1 MSRDAGA
8 AVGQGGVI
16 ELSAVETYKKVVTNY
31 ARFYLATM
39 VTSKIITEILE
50 KPFWIF
56 WVREWLQ

>member
-50 KPFWIF
+50 KPF
-56 WVREWLQ
+56 